1 MFYDRDEAS
10 AVAIAGLRRLE
21 LQGFGRP
28 TAFRHK
34 RKTTTI
40 PSSSEG
46 DGPMMDAALAM
57 VEG

>member
-34 RKTTTI
+34 ETGGVI
-40 PSSSEG
+40 PQ
-46 DGPMMDAALAM
+46 PYT
-57 VEG
+57 